1 MLKNKEKIC
10 RLAAGL
16 VVAITFAS
24 GSVAK
29 NLPQAEARYNSES
42 DTDATILDY
51 VENRRRNARENAL
64 NEDQKQ
70 LLLDAYEMKE
80 NLREPLDP
88 TKNVPV
94 AVEGD
99 ELFYDEN
106 TGDFVV
112 QGNVVMTSLDKRR
125 FITEHADGNLA
136 SQDVQVEDKAYM
148 LQLTDAQARII
159 LNGYKTQYNWGK
171 ETGKMEN
178 AEGKID
184 HQYVKAKRIEFYPDK
199 VVLYDASATKCSAK
213 NPDYRMTAKKI
224 EYYPGIQTIS
234 YGVSYW
240 LGSIPVYSVPKQVS
254 KEGDKGPYM
263 PKVSYDNDKGFAI
276 KDTHYFPVM
285 DNVNAYYDWILAQ
298 KTKFTS
304 HGGLIYTTKGIGT
317 FKLQSGFFED
327 SDAKWIHKAPNFR
340 WDYSLR
346 IGKAPFTY
354 IFAYERG
361 AWTQNDRRSMH
372 TYYKAGI
379 SIDPIRLGT
388 WRVYPS
394 ISYDITDES
403 YNESRVKGMGYDIT
417 ALKEFDDRWV
427 TYLGYHYSE
436 SNSQN
441 SVFDFD
447 VDSYSKKIT
456 AGFSYTFSPK
466 DRVVIGWAFDGMTNK
481 LMDTDY
487 YWYHNIHCAELIVR
501 YREKRDQYRI
511 TLQFTP
517 W

>member
-29 NLPQAEARYNSES
+29 NLPQAEAMYNSES

-51 VENRRRNARENAL
+51 VEDRRRNARENAL

-171 ETGKMEN
+171 ETGKME
-178 AEGKID
+178 
-184 HQYVKAKRIEFYPDK
+184 
-199 VVLYDASATKCSAK
+199 
-213 NPDYRMTAKKI
+213 
-224 EYYPGIQTIS
+224 
-234 YGVSYW
+234 
-240 LGSIPVYSVPKQVS
+240 
-254 KEGDKGPYM
+254 
-263 PKVSYDNDKGFAI
+263 
-276 KDTHYFPVM
+276 
-285 DNVNAYYDWILAQ
+285 
-298 KTKFTS
+298 
-304 HGGLIYTTKGIGT
+304 
-317 FKLQSGFFED
+317 
-327 SDAKWIHKAPNFR
+327 DAK
-340 WDYSLR
+340 
-346 IGKAPFTY
+346 G
-354 IFAYERG
+354 RG
-361 AWTQNDRRSMH
+361 N
-372 TYYKAGI
+372 
-379 SIDPIRLGT
+379 L
-388 WRVYPS
+388 
-394 ISYDITDES
+394 
-403 YNESRVKGMGYDIT
+403 
-417 ALKEFDDRWV
+417 
-427 TYLGYHYSE
+427 
-436 SNSQN
+436 
-441 SVFDFD
+441 
-447 VDSYSKKIT
+447 
-456 AGFSYTFSPK
+456 
-466 DRVVIGWAFDGMTNK
+466 
-481 LMDTDY
+481 
-487 YWYHNIHCAELIVR
+487 
-501 YREKRDQYRI
+501 
-511 TLQFTP
+511 
-517 W
+517 

>member
-1 MLKNKEKIC
+1 MEGLFKE
-10 RLAAGL
+10 AGYEIVEHSQPADVYVINTCSVTSL
-16 VVAITFAS
+16 GDKKSRQLIRRVQRQNPEAVIAVTGCYAQIAPEQIKAIEGVRVVLGTA
-24 GSVAK
+24 
-29 NLPQAEARYNSES
+29 
-42 DTDATILDY
+42 
-51 VENRRRNARENAL
+51 NRRRIVEYVEQAILQNGKIIDGVTDIMKVREF
-64 NEDQKQ
+64 EDIP
-70 LLLDAYEMKE
+70 LLDMPVRTRAFLKIQEGCTNFCSYCIIPFTRGP
-80 NLREPLDP
+80 LRSRPLDS
-88 TKNVPV
+88 V
-94 AVEGD
+94 
-99 ELFYDEN
+99 
-106 TGDFVV
+106 
-112 QGNVVMTSLDKRR
+112 RR
-125 FITEHADGNLA
+125 E
-136 SQDVQVEDKAYM
+136 
-148 LQLTDAQARII
+148 
-159 LNGYKTQYNWGK
+159 
-171 ETGKMEN
+171 
-178 AEGKID
+178 AEK
-184 HQYVKAKRIEFYPDK
+184 
-199 VVLYDASATKCSAK
+199 L
-213 NPDYRMTAKKI
+213 
-224 EYYPGIQTIS
+224 
-234 YGVSYW
+234 
-240 LGSIPVYSVPKQVS
+240 
-254 KEGDKGPYM
+254 
-263 PKVSYDNDKGFAI
+263 
-276 KDTHYFPVM
+276 
-285 DNVNAYYDWILAQ
+285 LAQ

-361 AWTQNDRRSMH
+361 AWEQNDIHSMH

-447 VDSYSKKIT
+447 LDSYSKKIT

-466 DRVVIGWAFDGMTNK
+466 DRIVVGWAFDGMTNK

>member
-29 NLPQAEARYNSES
+29 NLPQAEAMYNSES
-42 DTDATILDY
+42 DTDATILDS
-51 VENRRRNARENAL
+51 VENCRRNARENAL

-199 VVLYDASATKCSAK
+199 VVLYNASATKCSAK
-213 NPDYRMTAKKI
+213 NPDYHMTAKKI

-263 PKVSYDNDKGFAI
+263 PKASYDNDKGFA
-276 KDTHYFPVM
+276 
-285 DNVNAYYDWILAQ
+285 
-298 KTKFTS
+298 
-304 HGGLIYTTKGIGT
+304 
-317 FKLQSGFFED
+317 
-327 SDAKWIHKAPNFR
+327 
-340 WDYSLR
+340 
-346 IGKAPFTY
+346 
-354 IFAYERG
+354 
-361 AWTQNDRRSMH
+361 
-372 TYYKAGI
+372 
-379 SIDPIRLGT
+379 
-388 WRVYPS
+388 
-394 ISYDITDES
+394 
-403 YNESRVKGMGYDIT
+403 
-417 ALKEFDDRWV
+417 
-427 TYLGYHYSE
+427 
-436 SNSQN
+436 
-441 SVFDFD
+441 
-447 VDSYSKKIT
+447 
-456 AGFSYTFSPK
+456 
-466 DRVVIGWAFDGMTNK
+466 
-481 LMDTDY
+481 
-487 YWYHNIHCAELIVR
+487 
-501 YREKRDQYRI
+501 
-511 TLQFTP
+511 
-517 W
+517 